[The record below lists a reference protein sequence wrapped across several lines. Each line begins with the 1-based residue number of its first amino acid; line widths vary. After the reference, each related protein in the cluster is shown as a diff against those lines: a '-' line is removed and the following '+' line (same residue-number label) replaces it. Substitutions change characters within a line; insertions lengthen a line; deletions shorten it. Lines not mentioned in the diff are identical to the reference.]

1 MLAPCICTRYSVRL
15 SGRTKSFQLAYLLV
29 CQIGEKERRRE
40 EGGGGGGC
48 GVGVGEREAVR
59 AL

>member
-1 MLAPCICTRYSVRL
+1 MLAPCICTRYFVRL

-29 CQIGEKERRRE
+29 CQIGERGGEK
-40 EGGGGGGC
+40 GGGEKET
-48 GVGVGEREAVR
+48 VK